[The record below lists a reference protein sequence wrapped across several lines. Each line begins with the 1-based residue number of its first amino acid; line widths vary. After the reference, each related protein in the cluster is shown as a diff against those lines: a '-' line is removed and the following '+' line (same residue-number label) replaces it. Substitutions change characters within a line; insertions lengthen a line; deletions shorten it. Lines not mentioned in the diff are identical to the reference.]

1 MMKVFINPGHSSE
14 YEVNTGIDNDR
25 GACANGLCENQ
36 VAAETG
42 GHLERILKSW
52 GVEVVGNF
60 QCNSLYEI
68 ADNANE
74 SDADVFVS
82 IHCNAATPA
91 ALGTETFYCEG
102 SSRGREVAGFVQRKL
117 IDEMGTVDRG
127 VKDDT
132 QTQYDSIY
140 VLRHTDMPAILVELA
155 FITNDGDAELLRNNT
170 EDFARAIASG
180 LMAWAGL
187 AVPDEQAQKEAAWR
201 EDLKEIQKEVVAS
214 ELDTGSIEKIAVLAR
229 KYESNGDP
237 ACVSSGAGD
246 LGGIS
251 YGLYQFASKVGVVD
265 EFVAWLCDYP
275 NPALAN
281 YGNVL
286 AQHEVNSAAFIQQW
300 KDLGTI
306 DPGNFGRLQDEYIKE
321 MYYEKASKLL
331 CREDYCADKHT
342 DAMRAVILSRAV
354 QNGPTGA
361 KNLFVEACGMLGH
374 PNLSYVDDPYF
385 DDNMI
390 GAIYDFLIA
399 ECDSARPDGNGVY
412 RSTGGFCNG
421 SRGVIEGLRNRFV
434 REKQD
439 ALDMLIGK
447 KVQT

>member
-1 MMKVFINPGHSSE
+1 MKVFINPGHTSE
-14 YEVNTGIDNDR
+14 WEIEQGIDNDR
-25 GACANGLCENQ
+25 GACANGLYENK

-42 GHLERILKSW
+42 RHLERILSAW

-60 QCNSLYEI
+60 QCSNLYEI
-68 ADNANE
+68 ADKANE
-74 SDADVFVS
+74 SGADVFVS
-82 IHCNAATPA
+82 IHCNAASPA
-91 ALGTETFYCEG
+91 ALGTETFYCDG
-102 SSRGREVAGFVQRKL
+102 SSRGREVAEYVQEQL
-117 IDEMGTVDRG
+117 IDEMGTIDRG
-127 VKDDT
+127 VKNDT

-140 VLRHTDMPAILVELA
+140 VLRHTNMPAILVELA
-155 FITNDGDAELLRNNT
+155 FITNEGDAALLRDKT
-170 EDFARAIASG
+170 EEFARAIAHG
-180 LMAWAGL
+180 LMGWGEL
-187 AVPDEQAQKEAAWR
+187 KIPDEQAQKEAAWQ
-201 EDLKEIQKEVVAS
+201 EDLKKIQQEISVS
-214 ELDTGSIEKIAVLAR
+214 DLDTGSIERIAVLAR

-265 EFVAWLCDYP
+265 EFIAWLCDYP
-275 NPALAN
+275 DPAFAN

-331 CREDYCADKHT
+331 CRENYCADRHT

-361 KNLFVEACGMLGH
+361 KMLFVHACQRLGH
-374 PNLSYVDDPYF
+374 PNLSYVDDKYF
-385 DDNMI
+385 DDEMI
-390 GAIYDFLIA
+390 AAIYDFLIA
-399 ECDSARPDGNGVY
+399 ECDSATQDENGVY
-412 RSTGGFCNG
+412 RSAEGFCNG
-421 SRGVIEGLRNRFV
+421 SRGVIYGLRSRFE
-434 REKQD
+434 REKKD
-439 ALDMLIGK
+439 ALDMLVGR
-447 KVQT
+447 KV